1 MNVLTLSQM
10 HESNGLRRLLKLSS
24 QETQQNIKYKYKT
37 NFQFIIQLKQQKSK
51 GATTWEHVDNL
62 TM

>member
-51 GATTWEHVDNL
+51 GAITWEHVDNL
-62 TM
+62 TI